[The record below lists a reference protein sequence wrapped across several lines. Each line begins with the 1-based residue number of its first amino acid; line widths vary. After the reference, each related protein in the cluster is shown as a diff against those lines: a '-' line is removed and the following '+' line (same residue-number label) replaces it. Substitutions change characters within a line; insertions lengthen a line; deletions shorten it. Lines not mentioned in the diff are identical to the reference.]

1 MLGSTKGGKLAK
13 QPMMAMSRSQ
23 RSQLF
28 VPVTFLLVFYIVYL
42 HLRLGTMTDD
52 VDALEKTGPTGL
64 WMSTTPGK
72 DQGKIPRSRIAM
84 ACVNTDETSY
94 DHLAMSNKHGMK
106 KKKKLSI
113 DLVNQILVPFLSCLD

>member
-1 MLGSTKGGKLAK
+1 
-13 QPMMAMSRSQ
+13 
-23 RSQLF
+23 
-28 VPVTFLLVFYIVYL
+28 
-42 HLRLGTMTDD
+42 MTDD

-106 KKKKLSI
+106 KKKKPVNRFGQSNLGPLS
-113 DLVNQILVPFLSCLD
+113 FLS